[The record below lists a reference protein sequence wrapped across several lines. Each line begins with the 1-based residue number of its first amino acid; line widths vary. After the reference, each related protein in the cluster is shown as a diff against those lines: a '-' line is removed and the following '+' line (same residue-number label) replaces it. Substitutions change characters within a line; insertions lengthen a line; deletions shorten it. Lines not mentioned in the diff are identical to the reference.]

1 MKSIKVQKLTR
12 ENFHKFGSFA
22 NFIDPLSE
30 PATGP
35 KDAVLAFF
43 RDMLQ
48 VDLGGAVPSFSTCRI
63 MPRPMVIT
71 DAEYHNFTS
80 EAAMPLDQD
89 AIFWCAPANAS
100 QEFPADDV
108 EAFLVPKGT
117 MIMLRPGVWHH
128 AGIATEDKPLN
139 VMIVL
144 PERAYLND
152 IYCIPVKEE
161 QQIAIEF

>member
-71 DAEYHNFTS
+71 DAEYLNFTS

-117 MIMLRPGVWHH
+117 MIMLRPGVWHL
-128 AGIATEDKPLN
+128 I
-139 VMIVL
+139 
-144 PERAYLND
+144 
-152 IYCIPVKEE
+152 
-161 QQIAIEF
+161 